1 METLKTYFKN
11 YVASAK
17 QHAVVIGL
25 VAIVIN
31 LFVGYGIGFLCA
43 EIMLSIPGS
52 SVPFYNTIEITG
64 EV

>member
-31 LFVGYGIGFLCA
+31 LFVGYGIGFLFA
-43 EIMLSIPGS
+43 IALIGFILYSLYTRFS
-52 SVPFYNTIEITG
+52 K
-64 EV
+64 